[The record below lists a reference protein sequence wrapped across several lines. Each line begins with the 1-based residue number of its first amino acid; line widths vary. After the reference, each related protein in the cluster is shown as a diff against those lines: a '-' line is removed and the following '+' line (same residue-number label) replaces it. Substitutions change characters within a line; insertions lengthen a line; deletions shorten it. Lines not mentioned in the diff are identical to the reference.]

1 MDQDDISSPLRY
13 RLACVDMAGTTVRDD
28 GIVIKAFAGAMAAV
42 GLEGEDLARAMKYA
56 HDTMGLPKT
65 VVFTDLLGQ
74 ASLVDKAMAA
84 FDEAIFDVV
93 DQGGVSE
100 MEGARQALA
109 ALRDAGLTVA
119 FTTGFSAPVQQAI
132 IRHLGWEDLADMAI
146 APSPALRGRPFPDM
160 VLSAALEA
168 KVDDVRQVAV
178 VGDTANDLW
187 SGYRAGASVIAGV
200 LTGSHSRAE
209 LERAPSTHILGSIA
223 ELPGALGLA

>member
-1 MDQDDISSPLRY
+1 VTDTHIQLVC
-13 RLACVDMAGTTVRDD
+13 LDMAGTTVRDD

-42 GLEGEDLARAMKYA
+42 GLEGDELKRAMKYA

-74 ASLVDKAMAA
+74 ASLVDQAMAA
-84 FDEAIFDVV
+84 FDDAIFEVI

-100 MEGARQALA
+100 MEGARQTLA
-109 ALRDAGLTVA
+109 ILGDAGVA
-119 FTTGFSAPVQQAI
+119 VALTTGFSAPVQQAI
-132 IRHLGWEDLADMAI
+132 IKHLGWEDLADMAI
-146 APSPALRGRPFPDM
+146 APSPSVRGRPFPDM

-187 SGYRAGASVIAGV
+187 SGYRAGASVVAGV
-200 LTGSHSRAE
+200 LTGSHSRDE
-209 LERAPSTHILGSIA
+209 LQQAPCTHIIGTVA
-223 ELPGALGLA
+223 ELPGLLGLA